1 MILFICGVCEKD
13 PERGSVER
21 LSQMPV
27 EVRGQSRML
36 DLPEVEW
43 GCEPASVGAGNPP
56 PVLHKKEHHYML
68 LTADISFQSQKRIVD

>member
-1 MILFICGVCEKD
+1 MCEKET
-13 PERGSVER
+13 ERGSVER

-36 DLPEVEW
+36 DLLEVEW
-43 GCEPASVGAGNPP
+43 DCEPTSVGAGNPP

-68 LTADISFQSQKRIVD
+68 LTADISFQPQKSIVD